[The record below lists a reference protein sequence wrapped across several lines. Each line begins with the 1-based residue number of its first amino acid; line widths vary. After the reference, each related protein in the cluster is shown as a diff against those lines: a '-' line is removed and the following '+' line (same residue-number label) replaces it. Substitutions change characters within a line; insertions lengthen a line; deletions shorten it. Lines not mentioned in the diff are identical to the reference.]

1 MLILAVLAWALL
13 PAASQA
19 ATSPVAD
26 WNGFLLG
33 LQATPGDQPA
43 TVHPT
48 YELAVV
54 HAAIYDAVVAIDRSA
69 APYLPRIPAPRTASR
84 GAAAD
89 AAAHDALTALYPRA
103 ARRHRPGVRG
113 GDRAR
118 AGRPRPRPG
127 RAHRTA
133 RRRADPAR
141 PGGGR

>member
-19 ATSPVAD
+19 ATGPVAD

-54 HAAIYDAVVAIDRSA
+54 HAAIYDAVGAIDRSA

-89 AAAHDALTALYPRA
+89 APGHDALTARDPGRRGAIDQEYAPEI
-103 ARRHRPGVRG
+103 ARVPAG
-113 GDRAR
+113 RAR
-118 AGRPRPRPG
+118 AQGV
-127 RAHRTA
+127 RT
-133 RRRADPAR
+133 
-141 PGGGR
+141 G

>member
-33 LQATPGDQPA
+33 RQATPGDQPA

-48 YELAVV
+48 YQLAVV

-69 APYLPRIPAPRTASR
+69 PPYLPRIPAPRTASR
-84 GAAAD
+84 AAAAGAPPPD
-89 AAAHDALTALYPRA
+89 RLPALYPGPRGA
-103 ARRHRPGVRG
+103 IDRQSAVELAGVPAGR
-113 GDRAR
+113 DRAR
-118 AGRPRPRPG
+118 GVDAGRL
-127 RAHRTA
+127 AA
-133 RRRADPAR
+133 AQI
-141 PGGGR
+141 